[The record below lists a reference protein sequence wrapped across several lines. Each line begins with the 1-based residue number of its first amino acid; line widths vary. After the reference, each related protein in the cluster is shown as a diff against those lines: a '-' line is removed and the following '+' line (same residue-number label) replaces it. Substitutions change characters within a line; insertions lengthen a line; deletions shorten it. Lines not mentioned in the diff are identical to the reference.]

1 MAQDTVVISRLKCN
15 FNNFFYLFWFLK
27 FINLVTWLIE
37 NHFVLLMI

>member
-15 FNNFFYLFWFLK
+15 FNNFFLFWFLK